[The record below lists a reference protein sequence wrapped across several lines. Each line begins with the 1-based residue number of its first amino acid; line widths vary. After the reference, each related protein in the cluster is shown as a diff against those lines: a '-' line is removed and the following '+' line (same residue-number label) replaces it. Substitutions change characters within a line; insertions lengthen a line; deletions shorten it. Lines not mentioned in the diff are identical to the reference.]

1 MAQYRSG
8 RRLEL
13 AHHSLSLFETPFC
26 RLLNALLTVT
36 WHGSGGCGAKRKG
49 LTTAAGIISGMYCTT
64 GDLGPALHSQL
75 AKTDGEVTNLVSC
88 GTSVLY
94 QLVHAQPPRP
104 LGQWG
109 PTFLATGTCN
119 PCGVIFGHC
128 PGVARWF
135 SGSARYGRRVAG
147 GTMTCQA
154 RSLSRSR
161 RDRRGPRAV

>member
-13 AHHSLSLFETPFC
+13 AHHSLSLLETPFC

-49 LTTAAGIISGMYCTT
+49 LATAEGRAGSMYCIA
-64 GDLGPALHSQL
+64 GDPDPALHSQL
-75 AKTDGEVTNLVSC
+75 GKTDGEVTNLVSC

-94 QLVHAQPPRP
+94 TRSPHDRSVS
-104 LGQWG
+104 WG

-119 PCGVIFGHC
+119 PGGVIFGHY
-128 PGVARWF
+128 PGVARWIPVLAAM
-135 SGSARYGRRVAG
+135 GTRAAG
-147 GTMTCQA
+147 GTSMC
-154 RSLSRSR
+154 LSAES
-161 RDRRGPRAV
+161 VL